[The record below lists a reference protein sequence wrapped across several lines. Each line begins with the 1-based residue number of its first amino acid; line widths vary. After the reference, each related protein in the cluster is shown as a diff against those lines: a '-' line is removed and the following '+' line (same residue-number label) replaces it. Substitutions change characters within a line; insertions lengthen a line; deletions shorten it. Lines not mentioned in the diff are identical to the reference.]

1 MSAGSAV
8 VRSHQP
14 KNRKTRQTLVGSIG
28 IKIIAEICMGRLS
41 AGSGLAERG
50 FEYRS
55 LLACQLL
62 LLVSNHD
69 IWERCTMEGEHV
81 SRKKQKLEKCDI
93 DPVVKRQ
100 AEMEM
105 GRVLQDEVVGQNTQ
119 PGYEIGRYDY
129 DIVNRMIEGVSGY
142 LVRCDMNR

>member
-1 MSAGSAV
+1 
-8 VRSHQP
+8 
-14 KNRKTRQTLVGSIG
+14 
-28 IKIIAEICMGRLS
+28 
-41 AGSGLAERG
+41 
-50 FEYRS
+50 
-55 LLACQLL
+55 
-62 LLVSNHD
+62 
-69 IWERCTMEGEHV
+69 MEGEHV